1 MISEIL
7 SETLE
12 SKIVQTIQSRCHQFA
27 KSEKIN
33 SMLYYEPYTTYRKKY
48 SLTAAVL
55 SGFSPSAFSVEGVKT
70 EDLKY
75 GLANNLCL
83 PELHSDSAIIQIYS
97 DGAKPLNNAIVR
109 NRCKEFNLVGS
120 AKPQFLIIQFS
131 ASKDGI
137 LSAIHAMYPDENCNV
152 VDEKVLFAAPKK
164 KILPVAG

>member
-27 KSEKIN
+27 EAEKTN
-33 SMLYYEPYTTYRKKY
+33 NKLYYEPYTTYRKKH

-55 SGFSPSAFSVEGVKT
+55 SGFSPFAFLVEGVKT

-83 PELHSDSAIIQIYS
+83 PELHTDSAIIQIYS
-97 DGAKPLNNAIVR
+97 DGAKPLNNTIVR
-109 NRCKEFNLVGS
+109 NRCKEFNLAGS
-120 AKPQFLIIQFS
+120 DKPHFLIIQFS
-131 ASKDGI
+131 ASKNGT
-137 LSAIHAMYPDENCNV
+137 LSSIHAIYPDENCNV
-152 VDEKVLFAAPKK
+152 VDEKVLFTASKK
-164 KILPVAG
+164 QTLLVAG